1 MFRRVRLGVAL
12 LGRRVGVGSNAVDVR
27 GSFSPERPPIVLVHG
42 IGMSG
47 ECFLPFADEL
57 VAEHDVYVL
66 DLPGYGTT
74 PNPHRA
80 LTVPELGD
88 IVAEVMGRLE
98 LDAPVVVGHSMGSQI
113 IAHTIGEQP
122 QLCAGYI
129 LIGPTV
135 DPAARTLRAHAWR
148 LFRDSLREPP
158 KTNAVIFRNYL
169 RMGPVRYLRT
179 AHYMFA
185 DRIEETILGCAVP
198 GLVVRGQQDPIANH
212 TWSRHLAHLAPDAE
226 LVEISRARH
235 AVQHTR
241 PKELTAACAPF
252 LAYVRNDGLGCPPSP

>member
-1 MFRRVRLGVAL
+1 MFRRVRPGVAL

-27 GSFSPERPPIVLVHG
+27 GSFNPERPPIVLVHG

-47 ECFLPFADEL
+47 EYFLPFADEL

-74 PNPHRA
+74 PNPRRA

-113 IAHTIGEQP
+113 IAQTIGEHP
-122 QLCAGYI
+122 QLCSGYV

-135 DPAARTLRAHAWR
+135 DPAGRSLRAHEWR

-212 TWSRHLAHLAPDAE
+212 NWSRHLAHLAPDAE
-226 LVEISRARH
+226 LVEIPRARH

-252 LAYVRNDGLGCPPSP
+252 LAYVRNDGLGRPPSP